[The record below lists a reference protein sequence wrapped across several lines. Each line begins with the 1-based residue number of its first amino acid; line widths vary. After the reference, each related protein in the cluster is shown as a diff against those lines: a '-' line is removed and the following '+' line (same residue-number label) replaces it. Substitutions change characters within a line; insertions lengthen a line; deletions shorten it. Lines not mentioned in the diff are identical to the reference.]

1 MAVCEVYAFATHDWK
16 ANARVVR
23 PEELGHFFW
32 AMRTLRGIGIAGF
45 DVLFAGLLY
54 LSSTNRLFGQSVTNA
69 ERVESVLKMMEQ
81 TRGKLSALGIVKNVV
96 ARDEGLRGK
105 GAEYWRREKVVM
117 GEVMD
122 EREVVEG
129 VRDAL
134 EKRVRVQTVEE
145 EAKRWAEG
153 IVVQG
158 NVGGE
163 ASFVGPE
170 G

>member
-1 MAVCEVYAFATHDWK
+1 MAVYEVYAYVTHDWK

-23 PEELGHFFW
+23 VEELSHFFW
-32 AMRTLRGIGIAGF
+32 TMRTLRGVGIAGF

-54 LSSTNRLFGQSVTNA
+54 LSSTNRMFGQAVTSA
-69 ERVESVLKMMEQ
+69 ERVEEVLKTMEQ

-105 GAEYWRREKVVM
+105 GAEYWRRERVVM

-134 EKRVRVQTVEE
+134 EKRVRVQSVEE
-145 EAKRWAEG
+145 EARRWAEG

-158 NVGGE
+158 NRGGG

-170 G
+170 V

>member
-1 MAVCEVYAFATHDWK
+1 MAVCEVYAVATHDWK
-16 ANARVVR
+16 ANARAVR

-32 AMRTLRGIGIAGF
+32 TMRTVRGLGIAGM

-54 LSSTNRLFGQSVTNA
+54 LSSTNRLFGQEVTNA
-69 ERVESVLKMMEQ
+69 ERVEAVLKTMEQ
-81 TRGKLSALGIVKNVV
+81 TRGKMSALGIVKNVV
-96 ARDEGLRGK
+96 ARDEGLRGR
-105 GAEYWRREKVVM
+105 GAEYWRRERVVM

-134 EKRVRVQTVEE
+134 ENRVRVQSVEE
-145 EAKRWAEG
+145 EARRWAEG

-158 NVGGE
+158 DGSGGAE
-163 ASFVGPE
+163 F
-170 G
+170 